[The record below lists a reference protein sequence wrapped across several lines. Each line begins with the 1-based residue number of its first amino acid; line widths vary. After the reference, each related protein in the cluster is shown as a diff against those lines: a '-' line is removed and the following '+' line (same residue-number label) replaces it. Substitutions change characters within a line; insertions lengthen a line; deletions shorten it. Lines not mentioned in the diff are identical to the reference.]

1 MKNETK
7 EVKKVVGQVSDKT
20 QAFLDWYNSGL
31 TNVLTYNFQNPKQA
45 TSFLGSIKRYIV
57 KHGYKVDV
65 HKSSAGSQTIV
76 LTRIDGGAKYSGYVV
91 FNVSSKNEIS
101 LDKAVVVKKGKKNG

>member
-1 MKNETK
+1 MKKETK
-7 EVKKVVGQVSDKT
+7 EVKKVGQVSDKT

-31 TNVLTYNFQNPKQA
+31 TNVVTFSFQESKQA
-45 TSFLGSIKRYIV
+45 VSFLGSIKRYIV

-65 HKSSAGSQTIV
+65 HKASANSQTII

-91 FNVSSKNEIS
+91 FNVSSKNELS